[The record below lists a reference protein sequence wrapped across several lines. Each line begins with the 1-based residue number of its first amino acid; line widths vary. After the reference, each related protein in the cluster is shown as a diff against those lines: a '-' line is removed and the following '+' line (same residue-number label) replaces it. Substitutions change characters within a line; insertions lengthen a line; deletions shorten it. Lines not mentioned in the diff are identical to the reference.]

1 MAQLYPNHKVFSFPH
16 NRGLSLSYLELKQR
30 ADVISQNLLEMGFQ
44 KGDRLAVILPNTA
57 ETVLLFLAAAQIGLI
72 TVIMSPA
79 YQLVEVEFMLKK
91 TGAKG
96 VVFYDSFRVLQH
108 LEIMNKICPELSA
121 SEPGKLKSERLPDL
135 RHVFV
140 VNSPLMP
147 EKKAYKGT
155 WSFDQLAAKKSYSNP
170 IEFPIVEMDDPC
182 LILFTVGHLSSPHLF
197 PRAPDDRFRS
207 CQLAEWYNWKA
218 QGRHLGPLWPHQQRP
233 SQLVHV
239 RKGSRKQQHLLANVS

>member
-57 ETVLLFLAAAQIGLI
+57 ETVLLFLAAAQIGVI

-79 YQLVEVEFMLKK
+79 YQLVEVEYMLKK
-91 TGAKG
+91 TAAKG

-108 LEIMNKICPELSA
+108 LEIMNKICPELST
-121 SEPGKLKSERLPDL
+121 SEPGKLQSARLPDL
-135 RHVFV
+135 KHVVV

-147 EKKAYKGT
+147 EKKTYKGT
-155 WSFDQLAAKKSYSNP
+155 WSFDYLAAKRSYANP
-170 IEFPIVEMDDPC
+170 VEYPHVEMDDPC
-182 LILFTVGHLSSPHLF
+182 LILFTVGH
-197 PRAPDDRFRS
+197 
-207 CQLAEWYNWKA
+207 
-218 QGRHLGPLWPHQQRP
+218 
-233 SQLVHV
+233 
-239 RKGSRKQQHLLANVS
+239 